1 MFDDLEL
8 GKQLPTEV
16 PDAQQVQHKEVEQVE
31 MGLVERRLL
40 LIDSSF
46 SSGLQLERLSFQPLL
61 A

>member
-16 PDAQQVQHKEVEQVE
+16 LDAQQVQHEEVEQVE
-31 MGLVERRLL
+31 MGLVERKLL

-46 SSGLQLERLSFQPLL
+46 SSGLHLETLSFHPLL